1 MSDPRRSN
9 PNRRDAA
16 RSTRLLAGA
25 VLIPAVPML
34 CLSVAALA
42 LFYASPGRLDRV
54 LAILPGDQFLRLAL
68 FFAPATLFAIV
79 VMALLYAL
87 EPARP
92 AAAPRPQAQVIP
104 AAEPAAARGR
114 LLPALVAG
122 TVAALLLSVALL
134 LLSFVAPGRFGLL
147 IEPLPGD
154 RYLRPLLRMA
164 PFIFSAAL
172 VVLASLAARRPGRAA
187 ERGQPAPAWSAA
199 VWSVRLL
206 LVPTIP
212 LLLFSLG
219 ALVLYYGAPSRFE
232 TLMMTLGSEAFIRLV
247 LFFAP
252 FLLFAVIALAALYLG
267 RPARPGA
274 VTIPAGAAPGA
285 QAHGARSMW
294 GVALLSAGLT
304 ATAML
309 GLAGIGV
316 VAYLLLR

>member
-1 MSDPRRSN
+1 
-9 PNRRDAA
+9 
-16 RSTRLLAGA
+16 
-25 VLIPAVPML
+25 ML
-34 CLSVAALA
+34 CLSIAALA
-42 LFYASPGRLDRV
+42 LFYTSPGRLDRV
-54 LAILPGDQFLRLAL
+54 LAVLPGDQFLRLAL

-92 AAAPRPQAQVIP
+92 APAAPPQPVARPTAPQP
-104 AAEPAAARGR
+104 R
-114 LLPALVAG
+114 LLRALAVG
-122 TVAALLLSVALL
+122 TAVALLLSVGLL

-154 RYLRPLLRMA
+154 RYLRPLIRVA
-164 PFIFSAAL
+164 PFVFSAAL
-172 VVLASLAARRPGRAA
+172 VLLASLAARRPDQAA

-206 LVPTIP
+206 LVPASP

-219 ALVLYYGAPSRFE
+219 ALVLYYGAPSRFD
-232 TLMMTLGSEAFIRLV
+232 TLMATLGSEAFIRLV

-267 RPARPGA
+267 RPARPA
-274 VTIPAGAAPGA
+274 AAMVSANIPSAGPSSGV
-285 QAHGARSMW
+285 RSMW

>member
-1 MSDPRRSN
+1 MSAPRRSN
-9 PNRRDAA
+9 PNPQDAS
-16 RSTRLLAGA
+16 RTTRLLAGL
-25 VLIPAVPML
+25 VLIPSVPML

-42 LFYASPGRLDRV
+42 LFYSSPGRLDRV

-87 EPARP
+87 EPTKP
-92 AAAPRPQAQVIP
+92 KVAAAPAPAPARPT
-104 AAEPAAARGR
+104 ETRSR

-154 RYLRPLLRMA
+154 RYLRPLLRLA
-164 PFIFSAAL
+164 PFVFSAAL
-172 VVLASLAARRPGRAA
+172 VLLTSLAARRPSRRE
-187 ERGQPAPAWSAA
+187 ERDRPAPAWSAA

-206 LVPTIP
+206 LVPAIP

-219 ALVLYYGAPSRFE
+219 ALLLYYGAPSRFE
-232 TLMMTLGSEAFIRLV
+232 TLMVTLGSDAFIRLV

-252 FLLFAVIALAALYLG
+252 FLLFAIIALAALYLG
-267 RPARPGA
+267 RPARPGEA
-274 VTIPAGAAPGA
+274 MGLAPEGIGGLA
-285 QAHGARSMW
+285 SDRRSMW

>member
-1 MSDPRRSN
+1 MSDPARSN
-9 PNRRDAA
+9 PSPRDAA

-54 LAILPGDQFLRLAL
+54 LAMLPGDQFLRLAL

-92 AAAPRPQAQVIP
+92 APEAATQPLPSSRRPAPRPRQ
-104 AAEPAAARGR
+104 
-114 LLPALVAG
+114 LPALVTG
-122 TVAALLLSVALL
+122 TIVALLLSVALL

-154 RYLRPLLRMA
+154 RYLRPLLRLA
-164 PFIFSAAL
+164 PFVFSAAL
-172 VVLASLAARRPGRAA
+172 VLLASLAARRPGQAA
-187 ERGQPAPAWSAA
+187 ERAQPAPAWSAA

-219 ALVLYYGAPSRFE
+219 ALVLYYGAPGRFD
-232 TLMMTLGSEAFIRLV
+232 TLMTTLGSEAFIRLV

-267 RPARPGA
+267 RPARPGVA
-274 VTIPAGAAPGA
+274 VVPAAPGSSA
-285 QAHGARSMW
+285 EAYGGRSMW

>member
-1 MSDPRRSN
+1 
-9 PNRRDAA
+9 
-16 RSTRLLAGA
+16 LAGA
-25 VLIPAVPML
+25 VLVPSVPML
-34 CLSVAALA
+34 CLSIAALA
-42 LFYASPGRLDRV
+42 LFYTSPGRLDRV
-54 LAILPGDQFLRLAL
+54 LAVLPGDQFLRLAL

-92 AAAPRPQAQVIP
+92 APAAPAQPVARTAAPQP
-104 AAEPAAARGR
+104 R
-114 LLPALVAG
+114 LLRALAVG
-122 TVAALLLSVALL
+122 TAVALLLSVGLL

-154 RYLRPLLRMA
+154 RYLRPLIRVA
-164 PFIFSAAL
+164 PFVFSAAL
-172 VVLASLAARRPGRAA
+172 VLLASLAARRPDQAA

-206 LVPTIP
+206 LVPAIP

-219 ALVLYYGAPSRFE
+219 ALVLYYGAPSRFD
-232 TLMMTLGSEAFIRLV
+232 TLMATLGSEAFIRLV

-267 RPARPGA
+267 RPARPA
-274 VTIPAGAAPGA
+274 AAMVSANIPSAGPSSGV
-285 QAHGARSMW
+285 RSMW

>member
-1 MSDPRRSN
+1 MSASRRS
-9 PNRRDAA
+9 PSGSQDAS
-16 RSTRLLAGA
+16 RTTRLLAGL
-25 VLIPAVPML
+25 VLIPSVPML

-54 LAILPGDQFLRLAL
+54 LAVLPGDQFLRLAL

-87 EPARP
+87 EPTRP
-92 AAAPRPQAQVIP
+92 KIAAAPATAPPRP
-104 AAEPAAARGR
+104 AEAGSR
-114 LLPALVAG
+114 LLPGLVAA

-154 RYLRPLLRMA
+154 RYLRSLLRFA
-164 PFIFSAAL
+164 PFVFSAAL
-172 VVLASLAARRPGRAA
+172 VLLTSLAARRPAGLAGLDR
-187 ERGQPAPAWSAA
+187 PAPAWSAA

-206 LVPTIP
+206 LIPTIP

-219 ALVLYYGAPSRFE
+219 ALLLYYAAPARFE
-232 TLMMTLGSEAFIRLV
+232 TLMVTLGSDAFIRLV

-252 FLLFAVIALAALYLG
+252 FLLFAIIALAALYLG
-267 RPARPGA
+267 RPAQQGEA
-274 VTIPAGAAPGA
+274 LDLAPQGIGELA
-285 QAHGARSMW
+285 SGRRSMW
-294 GVALLSAGLT
+294 GVAVLSAGLT

>member
-1 MSDPRRSN
+1 
-9 PNRRDAA
+9 
-16 RSTRLLAGA
+16 
-25 VLIPAVPML
+25 ML

-42 LFYASPGRLDRV
+42 LFYASPGRLDRM

-92 AAAPRPQAQVIP
+92 AAPPAAALRPAAPRP
-104 AAEPAAARGR
+104 R
-114 LLPALVAG
+114 LLPALVVG
-122 TVAALLLSVALL
+122 TATALLLSVALL

-154 RYLRPLLRMA
+154 RYLRPLLRLA
-164 PFIFSAAL
+164 PFVFSAAL
-172 VVLASLAARRPGRAA
+172 VVLTSLAARRPDKAA
-187 ERGQPAPAWSAA
+187 ERGQPAPAWNAA

-219 ALVLYYGAPSRFE
+219 ALVLYYGAPGRFD
-232 TLMMTLGSEAFIRLV
+232 TLMTTLGSEAFIRLV

-267 RPARPGA
+267 RPARPDEAIVSPPKVRGA
-274 VTIPAGAAPGA
+274 E
-285 QAHGARSMW
+285 AHGLRSMW

>member
-1 MSDPRRSN
+1 
-9 PNRRDAA
+9 
-16 RSTRLLAGA
+16 
-25 VLIPAVPML
+25 ML

-92 AAAPRPQAQVIP
+92 AVASTTSTPPRPVAGPQP
-104 AAEPAAARGR
+104 PGARPR

-122 TVAALLLSVALL
+122 TVVALLLSVGLL

-164 PFIFSAAL
+164 PFVFSAAL
-172 VVLASLAARRPGRAA
+172 VVLASVAARRPGRAE
-187 ERGQPAPAWSAA
+187 ERDPSAPAWSAA

-219 ALVLYYGAPSRFE
+219 ALLLYYVAPGRFD
-232 TLMMTLGSEAFIRLV
+232 TLMITLGSVAFIRLV

-267 RPARPGA
+267 RPERPGPGPVTVAA
-274 VTIPAGAAPGA
+274 VSGA
-285 QAHGARSMW
+285 QAYGTRSMW

-316 VAYLLLR
+316 MAYLLLR

>member
-1 MSDPRRSN
+1 MRHPASN
-9 PNRRDAA
+9 PQDAA

-25 VLIPAVPML
+25 VLIPAVPLL

-54 LAILPGDQFLRLAL
+54 LALLPGDQFLRLAL

-87 EPARP
+87 EPPRPAPIPAARP
-92 AAAPRPQAQVIP
+92 APARPAPKP
-104 AAEPAAARGR
+104 R
-114 LLPALVAG
+114 LLPAMVAG
-122 TVAALLLSVALL
+122 TMTALLLSVALL

-154 RYLRPLLRMA
+154 RYLRTMIRLA
-164 PFIFSAAL
+164 PFVFSAAL
-172 VVLASLAARRPGRAA
+172 VVLASLAARRPGQAPG
-187 ERGQPAPAWSAA
+187 RGEPGTPWSAA

-206 LVPTIP
+206 LIPTIP

-232 TLMMTLGSEAFIRLV
+232 TLMATLGSEAFIRLV

-252 FLLFAVIALAALYLG
+252 FLLFAVIALASLYLG
-267 RPARPGA
+267 RPSRPGVLVIDGPA
-274 VTIPAGAAPGA
+274 VPADRLEGAPP
-285 QAHGARSMW
+285 RSMW
-294 GVALLSAGLT
+294 AVALLSAGLT

-309 GLAGIGV
+309 GVAGIGV